1 MSEQQVP
8 GTFPVPQ
15 LGCSPWEIE
24 NSLGDFISYWTQY
37 HKLLPRL
44 SLPALSFLDAAIFK
58 LCEIPC
64 LFSCLLEQSWIWTLL
79 HKGMVGTDRCAL
91 NFHSH
96 QYSEM
101 PILLWVRWNL
111 RNVRPFLPLHSC
123 FCPPGNGMS
132 APCRLLSSSHSAA
145 ASPAP

>member
-44 SLPALSFLDAAIFK
+44 SLPALSFLDAAIQN
-58 LCEIPC
+58 P
-64 LFSCLLEQSWIWTLL
+64 LFIFPSL
-79 HKGMVGTDRCAL
+79 GTKFNMDTIA
-91 NFHSH
+91 
-96 QYSEM
+96 
-101 PILLWVRWNL
+101 
-111 RNVRPFLPLHSC
+111 
-123 FCPPGNGMS
+123 
-132 APCRLLSSSHSAA
+132 
-145 ASPAP
+145 